1 MLDMA
6 LQANVVKK
14 SGSWFTYDGDQLG
27 QGRENAK
34 GYLREHPEVME
45 TLDRQIREHY
55 HFGTEGAET
64 DAEEK

>member
-1 MLDMA
+1 MA
-6 LQANVVKK
+6 AQVDINQALAALK
-14 SGSWFTYDGDQLG
+14 
-27 QGRENAK
+27 
-34 GYLREHPEVME
+34 EHPEVME